1 MRPSIDP
8 DPDHPHHGELPSPK
22 SSRDAILAVE
32 NVRKDYGTGGT
43 ASQILLDVTFDVHR
57 GEFICVVGP
66 SGSGKTTLLNCLA
79 GLISVSGGRVVFEG
93 EEVVDPPKKMAVVF
107 QDYSRSLLPWMTVF
121 KNAELPIRATVGR
134 DERRQRVEESLAS
147 VGLAGKGNL
156 YPWQMSGGM
165 QQRAAIA
172 RGLAYQPDVL
182 LMDEPFAAVDA
193 QTRIELEDLILE
205 VSAKYQMTVV
215 FVTHDIDESVYLAD
229 RVIILSGT
237 PTTVTEDLT
246 INLTRPRNQVE
257 TKLERT
263 FAELRAHVFT
273 LIQSASAHAL
283 GSPQEDHSIGHKEK
297 YED

>member
-1 MRPSIDP
+1 M
-8 DPDHPHHGELPSPK
+8 HQ
-22 SSRDAILAVE
+22 RDDLDADNSHRAAMKPAATRDDVILAVE
-32 NVRKDYGTGGT
+32 NVRKEYGTGD
-43 ASQILLDVTFDVHR
+43 AVARVLSNITFDVHR

-66 SGSGKTTLLNCLA
+66 SGSGKTTLLSCLA
-79 GLISVSGGRVVFEG
+79 GLLPVSGGRVIFEG

-121 KNAELPIRATVGR
+121 KNVELPIRATVGR
-134 DERRQRVEESLAS
+134 NERRHQIDEALTS
-147 VGLAGKGNL
+147 VGLEGKGHL
-156 YPWQMSGGM
+156 YPWEMSGGM

-193 QTRIELEDLILE
+193 QTRIELEDLILDI
-205 VSAKYQMTVV
+205 SAKYKTTVL

-229 RVIILSGT
+229 RVIVLSGA

-246 INLTRPRNQVE
+246 IDLSRPRNQVE

-263 FAELRAHVFT
+263 FAELRAHVFM
-273 LIQSASAHAL
+273 LIQSASARA
-283 GSPQEDHSIGHKEK
+283 SSSSQENRSTDRKDNHEG
-297 YED
+297 